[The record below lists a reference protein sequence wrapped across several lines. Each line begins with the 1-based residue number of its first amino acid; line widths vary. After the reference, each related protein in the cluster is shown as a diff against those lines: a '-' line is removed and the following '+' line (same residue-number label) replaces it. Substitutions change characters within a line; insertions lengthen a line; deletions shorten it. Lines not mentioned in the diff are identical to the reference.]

1 MFEFDLWRVRYYLLR
16 MGIALF
22 ILALLLL
29 MGFGHVLLLFVAG
42 ISVMFV
48 FVFSSMAV
56 GKFFLRN

>member
-1 MFEFDLWRVRYYLLR
+1 